1 MNEKDNIVLIGASSE
16 ISQEFI
22 KLIGE
27 KQNIYK
33 ISTSSSYKENNYL
46 HVKDYRDNLD
56 EIISFIQKIDKP
68 YIFFFNGYIAEN
80 RPKQNPD
87 IIEIDN
93 TIKINFLV
101 PLAITHALQ
110 GVKKDVKKYIYISSF
125 AAAKLRYKNFI
136 YGQSKLLLEQFVE
149 NSSIDNFLI
158 IRFGK
163 VNTSM
168 SSEHKKTVFDMSK
181 VKAAN
186 ILEKYYK
193 KKSGIVYPTTLI
205 KVLSIAIKI
214 LPSKILKKLKI

>member
-1 MNEKDNIVLIGASSE
+1 MNKKDNIVLIGASSE
-16 ISQEFI
+16 ICQEFI
-22 KLIGE
+22 KLIGD

-33 ISTSSSYKENNYL
+33 ISTCNPCEENNYL
-46 HVKDYRDNLD
+46 HVKDYRDSLED
-56 EIISFIQKIDKP
+56 IISFILKIDKP

-80 RPKQNPD
+80 RPNQNPD

-101 PLAITHALQ
+101 PFAITHSLLAIE
-110 GVKKDVKKYIYISSF
+110 KDVKKYIYISSF
-125 AAAKLRYKNFI
+125 AAVKLRYKNFI
-136 YGQSKLLLEQFVE
+136 YGQSKLFLEQYVK

-168 SSEHKKTVFDMSK
+168 SSDHKKTVFDMSK

-193 KKSGIVYPTTLI
+193 KKNGIIYPTTLI
-205 KVLSIAIKI
+205 KVLSIAINI
-214 LPSKILKKLKI
+214 LPSKILKVLKI